1 MTAGKG
7 AYTLDFSHYAQVPP
21 QVQQKLAA
29 SFRPQDEEE

>member
-1 MTAGKG
+1 MTAGQG
-7 AYTLDFSHYAQVPP
+7 SFSMEFVRHAQVPP